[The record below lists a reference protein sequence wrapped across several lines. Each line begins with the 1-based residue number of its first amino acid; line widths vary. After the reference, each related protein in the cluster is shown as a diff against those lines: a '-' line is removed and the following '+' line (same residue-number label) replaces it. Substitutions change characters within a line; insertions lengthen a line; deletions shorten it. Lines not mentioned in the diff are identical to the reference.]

1 MLSFA
6 ARFYDG
12 LSPQALDVHA
22 VLDGPMLRL
31 DDAGGSEIA
40 RWASLDLFL
49 PPQDKSLP
57 EAYIASRAVPHA
69 RLLVGDRAALLAL
82 AGEVPALAWLRQRGS
97 HGGRRAVAVLAT
109 VATAAVL
116 LVGAMLWRG
125 PEILAPFLPQ
135 SWQVRLGDQ
144 IVAAVTRGDRRCTN
158 PQGMA
163 ALDDLVGRLHAASGH
178 GGPIEVQVVDS
189 EVINAFAVPGGRIV
203 VFRGLLDNAETPDEV
218 AAVLAHEM
226 GHVVHGHPT
235 RALLRQLGLTALQ
248 RLAFGSYGDSFDT
261 VASMGQ
267 TMLALRNGRD
277 AEREADAT
285 AIAMLERAGLKA
297 DGLNAF
303 FALMERK
310 SGGADFGWLS
320 THPPLDERRQ
330 ATQHDD
336 TGKPALDRAQW
347 KHLQAICDG
356 GSRSAPLDR
365 TRDGKSTPAPPPPP
379 PPKGRGTN
387 GRDRI

>member
-12 LSPQALDVHA
+12 LSPRAHDVRA
-22 VLDGPMLRL
+22 SLDGPMLRL
-31 DDAGGSEIA
+31 ADAQGQEIA
-40 RWASLDLFL
+40 RWAAMDLFL

-69 RLLVGDRAALLAL
+69 RLLVGDREALLAL
-82 AGEVPALAWLRQRGS
+82 AAQLPSLAWLRKRGS
-97 HGGRRAVAVLAT
+97 HGGRRAVTVLAAIAI
-109 VATAAVL
+109 VAVL
-116 LVGAMLWRG
+116 LVGVMLWRG
-125 PEILAPFLPQ
+125 PEILAPFVPQ
-135 SWQVRLGDQ
+135 SWQARVGDQ
-144 IVAAVTRGDRRCTN
+144 IVAAITNSDRRCTN

-163 ALDDLVGRLHAASGH
+163 VLDDLVDRLHAASGYR
-178 GGPIEVQVVDS
+178 GRIVVQVVDS

-226 GHVVHGHPT
+226 GHVVHNHPI

-261 VASMGQ
+261 AASLGQ

-297 DGLNAF
+297 NGLNAF
-303 FALMERK
+303 FALMEDRT
-310 SGGADFGWLS
+310 GGADFGWLS
-320 THPPLDERRQ
+320 THPALQERRQ

-336 TGKPALDRAQW
+336 SGKPALDRVQW
-347 KHLQAICDG
+347 KQLRAICEG
-356 GSRSAPLDR
+356 GTRTAPLDR
-365 TRDGKSTPAPPPPP
+365 VPDRKSTPAPPPL
-379 PPKGRGTN
+379 KGRGTN